1 MRSMGIDGEL
11 RVNAGGR
18 QLEGCCFSTVDEAE
32 RASDPARGPVRS
44 MGIDGTCESRMRP
57 TRDPLP
63 RIYVSEAACARVLEG
78 IFDESAS
85 LTTPPAGPYHRGT
98 LRAIEPSTSAIA
110 RAAAIAAALALAGC
124 ATMPDPAPNG
134 TAAPAAVAVAP
145 AATEAKPA
153 VDLGTEPAASWRP
166 AEAEGPV
173 EPALAHSV
181 VAPSVDEPAVSTED
195 PNAITVPLPPANGN
209 LWERIRAGFAMPD
222 LDTPQVKKAADWYAA
237 NPEYVARM
245 VERSRRYLYYIV
257 GQVEKRGM
265 PMEIALLP
273 MIESA
278 FNPMAYSKSRAS
290 GIWQFMPSTGKI
302 YGMQQTWW
310 FDERRDIVAATDG
323 ALDYLEKL
331 HQEFGDWHLA
341 LAAYNWGDGSVRRA
355 IAANARRK
363 LPTDYLSLKMPAET
377 RDYVPKLQAIE
388 NIVRDPKAYGLK
400 FADIPDAPY
409 FSIVRTSRKIDV
421 KIAAELADMPLEE
434 FLSLNPQHNR
444 PVIAGADE
452 ASILLPYDK
461 AGLFA
466 AKLELSDQ
474 PMVTWQAYKLKTG
487 ETLQQVAARFGL
499 PLETLRAVNGIGPRA
514 QVPVNHTLLVPSQ
527 LPSNATAAT
536 LQTAVFTTVPEGR
549 TFYHRVRHGET
560 LYGIAARYR
569 VSTSDLKAWNPDLKA
584 KLMSGQRLRVIG
596 DAAPAAKSRHG
607 RKSRKRPDGAALAA
621 AKPGGAGKALAV
633 PR

>member
-1 MRSMGIDGEL
+1 ML
-11 RVNAGGR
+11 
-18 QLEGCCFSTVDEAE
+18 
-32 RASDPARGPVRS
+32 
-44 MGIDGTCESRMRP
+44 
-57 TRDPLP
+57 
-63 RIYVSEAACARVLEG
+63 
-78 IFDESAS
+78 
-85 LTTPPAGPYHRGT
+85 
-98 LRAIEPSTSAIA
+98 A
-110 RAAAIAAALALAGC
+110 RA
-124 ATMPDPAPNG
+124 
-134 TAAPAAVAVAP
+134 
-145 AATEAKPA
+145 
-153 VDLGTEPAASWRP
+153 
-166 AEAEGPV
+166 
-173 EPALAHSV
+173 V
-181 VAPSVDEPAVSTED
+181 VAPSVDEPAVSIED
-195 PNAITVPLPPANGN
+195 PTAITVPRPPANGN

-237 NPEYVARM
+237 NPEYVGRM

-278 FNPMAYSKSRAS
+278 FNPMAYSRSRAS

-331 HQEFGDWHLA
+331 YQEFGDWRLA
-341 LAAYNWGDGSVRRA
+341 LAAYNWGEGSVRRA
-355 IAANARRK
+355 IAANTKRK

-377 RDYVPKLQAIE
+377 RGYVPKLQAIE

-409 FSIVRTSRKIDV
+409 FSVVRTSRKMDV

-487 ETLQQVAARFGL
+487 ETLQQVATRFGL
-499 PLETLRAVNGIGPRA
+499 PLETLRAVNGIGARA
-514 QVPVNHTLLVPSQ
+514 VVPVNHTLLVPSQ
-527 LPSNATAAT
+527 LPSSATAAT
-536 LQTAVFTTVPEGR
+536 LQSAVFTTVPEGR
-549 TFYHRVRHGET
+549 TFYHRVRNSET
-560 LYGIAARYR
+560 LYGIAARYH
-569 VSTSDLKAWNPDLKA
+569 VSVQELKTWNPDVKG
-584 KLMSGQRLRVIG
+584 KLMRGQRLRVIS
-596 DAAPAAKSRHG
+596 DAAPGGKSRHAAKSR
-607 RKSRKRPDGAALAA
+607 KRATAAALGSGKPAGTKALAA
-621 AKPGGAGKALAV
+621 

>member
-1 MRSMGIDGEL
+1 MTPR
-11 RVNAGGR
+11 
-18 QLEGCCFSTVDEAE
+18 
-32 RASDPARGPVRS
+32 PA
-44 MGIDGTCESRMRP
+44 D
-57 TRDPLP
+57 
-63 RIYVSEAACARVLEG
+63 
-78 IFDESAS
+78 
-85 LTTPPAGPYHRGT
+85 PYHPGT
-98 LRAIEPSTSAIA
+98 LRAIELPKPAVA
-110 RAAAIAAALALAGC
+110 RAAAIAAVAFALASC
-124 ATMPDPAPNG
+124 ATLPGTTTGAET
-134 TAAPAAVAVAP
+134 TAAPAT
-145 AATEAKPA
+145 TEVEPTI
-153 VDLGTEPAASWRP
+153 DLGAEPAASWRP
-166 AEAEGPV
+166 TPEMEDATM
-173 EPALAHSV
+173 LAHAV
-181 VAPSVDEPAVSTED
+181 VAPSVDEPAVSIED
-195 PNAITVPLPPANGN
+195 PTAITVPLPPANGN

-265 PMEIALLP
+265 PTEIALLP

-278 FNPMAYSKSRAS
+278 FNPMAYSRSRAS

-302 YGMQQTWW
+302 YGMEQTWW

-331 HQEFGDWHLA
+331 YQEFGDWRLA
-341 LAAYNWGDGSVRRA
+341 LAAYNWGEGSVRRA
-355 IAANARRK
+355 MAANAKRR

-377 RDYVPKLQAIE
+377 RGYVPKLQAIE

-409 FSIVRTSRKIDV
+409 FSVVRTSRKMDV

-474 PMVTWQAYKLKTG
+474 PMVTWQAYRLKTG
-487 ETLQQVAARFGL
+487 ETLQQVATRFGL

-514 QVPVNHTLLVPSQ
+514 VVPVNHTLLVPSQ

-536 LQTAVFTTVPEGR
+536 LQSAVFTTVPEGR
-549 TFYHRVRHGET
+549 TFYHRVRNGET
-560 LYGIAARYR
+560 LYGIAGRYH
-569 VSTSDLKAWNPDLKA
+569 VSAQELKAWNPDVKG
-584 KLMSGQRLRVIG
+584 KLMRGQRLRVIG
-596 DAAPAAKSRHG
+596 DAASARGKSKHGGKSGKRATATALDAGKPAGSVG
-607 RKSRKRPDGAALAA
+607 
-621 AKPGGAGKALAV
+621 GKALAA

>member
-1 MRSMGIDGEL
+1 
-11 RVNAGGR
+11 
-18 QLEGCCFSTVDEAE
+18 
-32 RASDPARGPVRS
+32 
-44 MGIDGTCESRMRP
+44 
-57 TRDPLP
+57 
-63 RIYVSEAACARVLEG
+63 
-78 IFDESAS
+78 
-85 LTTPPAGPYHRGT
+85 
-98 LRAIEPSTSAIA
+98 LRAIELPTPAVA
-110 RAAAIAAALALAGC
+110 RAAAIAAVAFALASCTTL
-124 ATMPDPAPNG
+124 PG
-134 TAAPAAVAVAP
+134 TTTGGVTGAAPAP
-145 AATEAKPA
+145 ASATTEVEPTI
-153 VDLGTEPAASWRP
+153 DLGVEPAASWRP
-166 AEAEGPV
+166 TPEMEDATM
-173 EPALAHSV
+173 LAHAV
-181 VAPSVDEPAVSTED
+181 VAPSVDEPAVSIED
-195 PNAITVPLPPANGN
+195 PNAVTVPLPPANGN

-222 LDTPQVKKAADWYAA
+222 LDTPDVRKAADWYAA

-265 PMEIALLP
+265 PTEIALLP

-278 FNPMAYSKSRAS
+278 FNPMAYSRSRAS

-331 HQEFGDWHLA
+331 YQEFGDWRLA
-341 LAAYNWGDGSVRRA
+341 LAAYNWGEGSVRRA
-355 IAANARRK
+355 IAANAKRR

-377 RDYVPKLQAIE
+377 RGYVPKLQAIE
-388 NIVRDPKAYGLK
+388 DIVRDPKAYGLK

-409 FSIVRTSRKIDV
+409 FSVVRTSRKMDV

-487 ETLQQVAARFGL
+487 ETLQQVATRFGL
-499 PLETLRAVNGIGPRA
+499 PLETLRAVNGIGARA
-514 QVPVNHTLLVPSQ
+514 VVPVNHTLLVPSQ
-527 LPSNATAAT
+527 VPSSATAAT
-536 LQTAVFTTVPEGR
+536 LQSAVFTTVPEGR
-549 TFYHRVRHGET
+549 TFYHRVRNNET
-560 LYGIAARYR
+560 LYGIAARYH
-569 VSTSDLKAWNPDLKA
+569 VSVQELKAWNPDVKG
-584 KLMSGQRLRVIG
+584 KLMRGQRLRVIS
-596 DAAPAAKSRHG
+596 DAAPGGGKSRHG
-607 RKSRKRPDGAALAA
+607 GKSRKRATAAGLGTGKPASSGGSKGLAA
-621 AKPGGAGKALAV
+621 

>member
-1 MRSMGIDGEL
+1 MTPR
-11 RVNAGGR
+11 
-18 QLEGCCFSTVDEAE
+18 
-32 RASDPARGPVRS
+32 PA
-44 MGIDGTCESRMRP
+44 D
-57 TRDPLP
+57 
-63 RIYVSEAACARVLEG
+63 
-78 IFDESAS
+78 
-85 LTTPPAGPYHRGT
+85 PYHPGT
-98 LRAIEPSTSAIA
+98 LRAIELPKPAVA
-110 RAAAIAAALALAGC
+110 RAAAIAAVAFALASC
-124 ATMPDPAPNG
+124 ATLPG
-134 TAAPAAVAVAP
+134 TTTGTETTAAPAT
-145 AATEAKPA
+145 TEVEPTI
-153 VDLGTEPAASWRP
+153 DLGAEPAASWRP
-166 AEAEGPV
+166 TPEMEDATM
-173 EPALAHSV
+173 LAHAV
-181 VAPSVDEPAVSTED
+181 VAPSVDEPAVSIED
-195 PNAITVPLPPANGN
+195 PTAITVPLPPANGN

-265 PMEIALLP
+265 PTEIALLP

-278 FNPMAYSKSRAS
+278 FNPMAYSRSRAS

-302 YGMQQTWW
+302 YGMEQTWW

-331 HQEFGDWHLA
+331 YQEFGDWRLA
-341 LAAYNWGDGSVRRA
+341 LAAYNWGEGSVRRA
-355 IAANARRK
+355 MAANAKRR

-377 RDYVPKLQAIE
+377 RGYVPKLQAIE

-409 FSIVRTSRKIDV
+409 FSVVRTSRKMDV

-474 PMVTWQAYKLKTG
+474 PMVTWQAYRLKTG
-487 ETLQQVAARFGL
+487 ETLQQVATRFGL

-514 QVPVNHTLLVPSQ
+514 VVPVNHTLLVPSQ

-536 LQTAVFTTVPEGR
+536 LQSAVFTTVPEGR
-549 TFYHRVRHGET
+549 TFYHRVRNGET
-560 LYGIAARYR
+560 LYGIAGRYH
-569 VSTSDLKAWNPDLKA
+569 VSAQELKAWNPDVKG
-584 KLMSGQRLRVIG
+584 KLMRGQRLRVIG
-596 DAAPAAKSRHG
+596 DAASARGKSKHGGKSGKRATATALDAGKPAGSVG
-607 RKSRKRPDGAALAA
+607 
-621 AKPGGAGKALAV
+621 GKALAA

>member
-1 MRSMGIDGEL
+1 MRAFEPPTP
-11 RVNAGGR
+11 
-18 QLEGCCFSTVDEAE
+18 TV
-32 RASDPARGPVRS
+32 
-44 MGIDGTCESRMRP
+44 
-57 TRDPLP
+57 
-63 RIYVSEAACARVLEG
+63 
-78 IFDESAS
+78 
-85 LTTPPAGPYHRGT
+85 
-98 LRAIEPSTSAIA
+98 A
-110 RAAAIAAALALAGC
+110 RAAAIAVVALALSSC
-124 ATMPDPAPNG
+124 ATLPGPATSG
-134 TAAPAAVAVAP
+134 KESAGAPAVATQPQDAEP
-145 AATEAKPA
+145 L
-153 VDLGTEPAASWRP
+153 VDLGAEPAETWRP
-166 AEAEGPV
+166 TPEMEDAMM
-173 EPALAHSV
+173 LARAV
-181 VAPSVDEPAVSTED
+181 VAPSVDEPAVSLED

-222 LDTPQVKKAADWYAA
+222 LDTPDVKKAADWYAA

-278 FNPMAYSKSRAS
+278 FNPMAYSRSRAS

-302 YGMQQTWW
+302 YGMEQNWW

-331 HQEFGDWHLA
+331 YQEFGDWQLA
-341 LAAYNWGDGSVRRA
+341 LAAYNWGEGSVRRA
-355 IAANARRK
+355 IAANAKRR

-377 RDYVPKLQAIE
+377 RGYVPKLQAVE

-409 FSIVRTSRKIDV
+409 FSVVRTSRKIDV
-421 KIAAELADMPLEE
+421 KIAAELADMPLDE

-474 PMVTWQAYKLKTG
+474 PMVTWQAYKLKAG
-487 ETLQQVAARFGL
+487 ESMQQVATRFGL

-527 LPSNATAAT
+527 LPSSATAAT
-536 LQTAVFTTVPEGR
+536 LQSAVFTAVPEGR
-549 TFYHRVRHGET
+549 TFYHRVRQGET
-560 LYGIAARYR
+560 LYGIAAQYH
-569 VSTSDLKAWNPDLKA
+569 VSAQDLKTWNPDVKGALQR
-584 KLMSGQRLRVIG
+584 GQRLRVVG
-596 DAAPAAKSRHG
+596 DAASGAKSKHG
-607 RKSRKRPDGAALAA
+607 KARKRGNGSMAANGGTGAAN
-621 AKPGGAGKALAV
+621 KTMAV
-633 PR
+633 SR

>member
-1 MRSMGIDGEL
+1 VRSTGIDGEL
-11 RVNAGGR
+11 RVAQGGR
-18 QLEGCCFSTVDEAE
+18 QREAWCASRVDEGE

-44 MGIDGTCESRMRP
+44 IGGHARLTI
-57 TRDPLP
+57 
-63 RIYVSEAACARVLEG
+63 AA
-78 IFDESAS
+78 
-85 LTTPPAGPYHRGT
+85 PAPYHRGT
-98 LRAIEPSTSAIA
+98 LRAIELPTPAFA
-110 RAAAIAAALALAGC
+110 RAAAIAAVAFALASC
-124 ATMPDPAPNG
+124 ATMPGSAPSG
-134 TAAPAAVAVAP
+134 AAAPAASSAAP
-145 AATEAKPA
+145 DAAESA
-153 VDLGTEPAASWRP
+153 VDLGPEPAASWRP
-166 AEAEGPV
+166 TPEMEDAMM
-173 EPALAHSV
+173 LARTV
-181 VAPSVDEPAVSTED
+181 VAPSVDEPAVSVED
-195 PNAITVPLPPANGN
+195 PGAITVPLPPASGN

-222 LDTPQVKKAADWYAA
+222 LDTSEVRKAANWYAA

-257 GQVEKRGM
+257 GQVQKRGM
-265 PMEIALLP
+265 PTEIALLP

-302 YGMQQTWW
+302 YGMEQTWW

-331 HQEFGDWHLA
+331 YQEFGDWRLA
-341 LAAYNWGDGSVRRA
+341 LAAYNWGEGSVRRA
-355 IAANARRK
+355 MAANAKRK

-377 RDYVPKLQAIE
+377 RGYVPKLQAIE

-409 FSIVRTSRKIDV
+409 FSVVRTSRKMDV

-487 ETLQQVAARFGL
+487 ETLQQVATRFGL
-499 PLETLRAVNGIGPRA
+499 PLETLRAVNGIGARA
-514 QVPVNHTLLVPSQ
+514 VVPVNHTLLVPSQ
-527 LPSNATAAT
+527 VPSSATAAT
-536 LQTAVFTTVPEGR
+536 LQSAVFTTVPEGR
-549 TFYHRVRHGET
+549 TFYHRVRNNET
-560 LYGIAARYR
+560 LYGIAARYH
-569 VSTSDLKAWNPDLKA
+569 VSVQELKAWNPDVKG
-584 KLMSGQRLRVIG
+584 KLMRGQRLRVIS
-596 DAAPAAKSRHG
+596 DAAPGGGKSRHG
-607 RKSRKRPDGAALAA
+607 GKSRKRATAAGLGTGKPASSGGSKGLAA
-621 AKPGGAGKALAV
+621 